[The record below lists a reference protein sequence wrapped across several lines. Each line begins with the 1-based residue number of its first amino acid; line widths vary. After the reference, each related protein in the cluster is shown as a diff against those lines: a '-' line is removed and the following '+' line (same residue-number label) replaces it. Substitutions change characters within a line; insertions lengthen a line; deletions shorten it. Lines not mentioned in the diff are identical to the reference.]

1 MIWRFFFGRAVH
13 AHARLPAY
21 RVAIRPFSYLDSRYF
36 SASPK
41 NTRSTAGL
49 RFAIRPDTRMPFLIS
64 RTQVQNIQLQLESV
78 TGQPFK
84 MRVAQNDDKTLLL
97 AWQNET
103 HVDYLLHIM
112 THDYRTFQIAFA
124 VQKYR
129 DIETRFDRRMELA
142 EVRRL
147 FDDPRQCV
155 RYMTG
160 QILAN

>member
-1 MIWRFFFGRAVH
+1 MRH
-13 AHARLPAY
+13 
-21 RVAIRPFSYLDSRYF
+21 D
-36 SASPK
+36 
-41 NTRSTAGL
+41 N
-49 RFAIRPDTRMPFLIS
+49 MPFLIS

-78 TGQPFK
+78 TAQPFK
-84 MRVAQNDDKTLLL
+84 MRVVQNDEKTLLL

-103 HVDYLLHIM
+103 HIDYLLHIM

-124 VQKYR
+124 IQRYR
-129 DIETRFDRRMELA
+129 DIETRFDRKLELA

-160 QILAN
+160 QILGN